1 MIIHQYD
8 GEFFL
13 LFFYL
18 TFGFS
23 MKFSKFRQSR
33 ICNLLFFYISTLICN
48 CCSVLLTYIV
58 VTIQIEGVSDT
69 DIYNHFYLIKLL
81 VVLMWQII
89 CILSLMHV
97 SVFQIGGIS
106 DMIHLVTFNHFYFIK
121 LLLVLMCQS
130 IFIVSGVCDSD
141 SDWRYPTQKNLVAFN
156 HFYFIKLLLVLIVSG
171 VCFSVS
177 DWRCN
182 RHNTFGYIQSILFY
196 QIITSFDV
204 SEHQYR
210 IWCLYQCFRLKV
222 YPPW

>member
-33 ICNLLFFYISTLICN
+33 ICNLLFVFFISTLICN
-48 CCSVLLTYIV
+48 WCSVLLTYIV
-58 VTIQIEGVSDT
+58 LTIQIEGVSDT

-89 CILSLMHV
+89 CILSLMCIWH
-97 SVFQIGGIS
+97 
-106 DMIHLVTFNHFYFIK
+106 DTF
-121 LLLVLMCQS
+121 S
-130 IFIVSGVCDSD
+130 
-141 SDWRYPTQKNLVAFN
+141 
-156 HFYFIKLLLVLIVSG
+156 
-171 VCFSVS
+171 
-177 DWRCN
+177 
-182 RHNTFGYIQSILFY
+182 YIQSFLFYKIIASLDVSEHFYRFWCLWQWFRLKVSDTKQIGCIQPLLFY

-204 SEHQYR
+204 SDHLCC
-210 IWCLYQCFRLKV
+210 IGCLFQCFRLKV
-222 YPPW
+222 